1 MKAKDGEINIVLE
14 ATSLFINI
22 TLCCLFGIKKNNI
35 KVLQRRNGVEQMCL
49 LGDALSNLVEKTM
62 ARDN

>member
-1 MKAKDGEINIVLE
+1 MKSKDGEINIVLE

-49 LGDALSNLVEKTM
+49 LGDALSDLAGKTM